1 MPNQPT
7 IRSAVPAD
15 FEQWLPLWEGY
26 NTFYERSVPAEVT
39 RMTWSRFFDAYE
51 PMHAIVAERDG
62 KLLGLVHYLF
72 HRNTAMLGPTCYLQD
87 LFTVA
92 TTRGQGIGRA
102 LIEAVYERAQ
112 AAGSPRVYWMTQES
126 NATARRLYDQVAE
139 YSGFIQYRR
148 QFD

>member
-1 MPNQPT
+1 MPAKPN

-26 NTFYERSVPAEVT
+26 NTFYKRTIPGEVT
-39 RMTWSRFFDAYE
+39 QMTWSRFFDAYE

-62 KLLGLVHYLF
+62 RLLGLVHYLF

-87 LFTVA
+87 LFTLE

-126 NATARRLYDQVAE
+126 NATARRLYDKVAE